1 MDGRSAAGKIVEET
15 TPEGA
20 VSQIQLD
27 LDDVAEL
34 ALFVAPGNEDLAS
47 MVARKATQKEL
58 DTSPV
63 LQEAFLIRFLGRRPM
78 KFRGMELLNFLRF
91 GNIKIPIRD
100 EKGKITGFAPVTG
113 LKEATKL
120 LVQKA
125 KSYAPNGNPVVGR
138 TATIVLGPPASGK
151 SSLAEKIATDIK
163 AAIVDPDDAKIFMA
177 EYDGGLGAAAVHE
190 ESSHLT
196 FGLGD
201 NKGVAYEIIKE
212 GFNVVIP
219 KVGAKREA

>member
-1 MDGRSAAGKIVEET
+1 M
-15 TPEGA
+15 
-20 VSQIQLD
+20 
-27 LDDVAEL
+27 
-34 ALFVAPGNEDLAS
+34 
-47 MVARKATQKEL
+47 
-58 DTSPV
+58 
-63 LQEAFLIRFLGRRPM
+63 
-78 KFRGMELLNFLRF
+78 
-91 GNIKIPIRD
+91 
-100 EKGKITGFAPVTG
+100 
-113 LKEATKL
+113 
-120 LVQKA
+120 
-125 KSYAPNGNPVVGR
+125 VGR

-219 KVGAKREA
+219 KVGAKPGSIRGLITDFIDLGYDVRPCQPEC